1 MIIVNFSLLKLSKSL
16 IRIAVFETRREKNY
30 NTQFSIGNLRE
41 EVGDRRLCSK
51 VLSRICA
58 LAVTVGKLRDFQLSF
73 AFTEDTQTEFTVLH
87 VFNCFQTFFNV
98 K

>member
-1 MIIVNFSLLKLSKSL
+1 M
-16 IRIAVFETRREKNY
+16 FETRREKKNC
-30 NTQFSIGNLRE
+30 NTQFSIGNVRE
-41 EVGDRRLCSK
+41 EVRERRLYSK

-87 VFNCFQTFFNV
+87 VFNCFQPFFNV